1 MAELNNGEVI
11 DAAMNAGPLHPD
23 EALRRAQILVYNDL
37 VEIYERKLAHLR
49 MYPNIHPET
58 REVIAMAADVVNDIA
73 SEILVELS
81 ADERAKEEEGKKE

>member
-1 MAELNNGEVI
+1 
-11 DAAMNAGPLHPD
+11 
-23 EALRRAQILVYNDL
+23 
-37 VEIYERKLAHLR
+37 
-49 MYPNIHPET
+49 MYPNTHPET